1 MGQKQKKEMDKK
13 LKAFKPLLP
22 FNFQSIYLLEIECK
36 LRLKS
41 LAGKARSALQVK
53 ILLSGTW
60 MCLGSLENWILPL
73 FEFFWGP
80 TPTSQDAN
88 AQMVKKHKWLTNLAT
103 SSCPKKCK
111 TQS

>member
-73 FEFFWGP
+73 FEFFWGAHSNFP
-80 TPTSQDAN
+80 GCKRPN
-88 AQMVKKHKWLTNLAT
+88 GEEAQVADKLGYVVL
-103 SSCPKKCK
+103 P
-111 TQS
+111 